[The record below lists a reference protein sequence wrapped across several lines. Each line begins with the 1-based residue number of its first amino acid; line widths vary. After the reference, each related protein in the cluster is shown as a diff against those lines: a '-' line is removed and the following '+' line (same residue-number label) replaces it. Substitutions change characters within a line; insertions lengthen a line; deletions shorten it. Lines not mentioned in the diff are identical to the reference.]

1 MELMARACR
10 RSGRDPGEVALV
22 VASKYTGA
30 EGIRALALAGQTVF
44 GENRVQDAIAK
55 SKSKSLAGQKI
66 EWHLIGHLQGNKAR
80 VAAEIFDVVQS
91 VDSLEVAA
99 ELSRR
104 AVALGR
110 VVRVLLQVN
119 VDEDPSKHGF
129 YTGSLVAEFG
139 SLVALEGLIVDG
151 LMTIGPQVANAEAA
165 RPTFSALRAVRARLD
180 GLGLAPPLRQLSMGM
195 SQDFEVAIEEGATIV
210 RVGRAVF
217 DGEMK

>member
-1 MELMARACR
+1 MARACR